1 MALPGLVLIHG
12 GAHAADCWEPT
23 VAELARLAPELR
35 VLAVDLPGRTAK
47 PADLAAIQISD
58 FVNSVVADVDQ
69 AGFGDVVIVGH
80 SMAGL
85 TAPGVVAKLGAGRVR
100 ELIMIAAF
108 VPPQGLSVVD
118 ALGGPLAPL
127 ARSVRWLHMSSIPRP
142 LARLAFCNGMT
153 RAQREFALA
162 RLYGEAIN
170 VIVEPVD
177 RSDLPGDVSRT
188 WIMTLRDRALSV
200 RQQRFAIES
209 LGGVDNMLCIDSC
222 HNVMISEPNWLAT
235 RLVERCRLL
244 ASG

>member
-12 GAHAADCWEPT
+12 GAHAADCWDPT
-23 VAELARLAPELR
+23 VAELARQAPQLR

-47 PADLAAIQISD
+47 PAELASVQISD
-58 FVNSVVADVDQ
+58 FVNSVVADVDE
-69 AGFGDVVIVGH
+69 AGLGDVVVVGH

-85 TAPGVVAKLGAGRVR
+85 TVPGVVAKLGAARVR
-100 ELIMIAAF
+100 ELILIAAF

-118 ALGGPLAPL
+118 TLGGPLAPL
-127 ARSVRWLHMSSIPRP
+127 ARSVRWTHMSSIPRP
-142 LARLAFCNGMT
+142 LARFAFCNGMT

-177 RSDLPGDVSRT
+177 RSDLPGHVPRT
-188 WIMTLRDRALSV
+188 WIMTLRDRALSI

-209 LGGVDNMLCIDSC
+209 LGGVDTMICVDSC
-222 HNVMISEPNWLAT
+222 HNVMISEPNWLAVT
-235 RLVERCRLL
+235 LAERCRLR